1 LAISQLFFFAF
12 IFFYQLFLIY
22 LPNINLKDNF
32 MTHSEDVPRF
42 RSAEQNQEFL
52 LFRIDALQK
61 RVEFLEAQSE
71 INLVELYNQNK

>member
-1 LAISQLFFFAF
+1 
-12 IFFYQLFLIY
+12 
-22 LPNINLKDNF
+22 